1 MSAPERPRGGD
12 DANAAAGEHAP
23 GRGDARGEP
32 TGARG
37 LLRDGLHL
45 TVLSAFAIAQ
55 PLFSLLGDNAE
66 FFAARDAPAID
77 IVLFALAAT
86 LLPPLAL
93 LLVELLAG
101 LAGRRVRRAVHLL
114 FVGTLA
120 AIVAIQV
127 LKRATS
133 APTATMVVAT
143 AAIGAGCAIAYA
155 RSSQL
160 RSVLTVLSPAPLLF
174 LAVFLCLSPVSALV
188 LPSDE
193 PAIAAARR
201 TDTPVV
207 WVVFDE
213 FSGLDLLGPD
223 GELDRV
229 RYPNFAR
236 LAERSTW
243 YRNATTVY
251 DSTTQAVP
259 ALLSG
264 RLPHKGELPTL
275 RDHPGNLFTLLGR
288 RGRTNAVEEATA
300 LCPDEICPPAR
311 SAGLVDRLHALGED
325 AGLIWLHEVA
335 PPSLER
341 ELPSISESW
350 GDFAAGSEGAEH
362 DEHAT
367 EEAVTAAAGAS
378 AGGSPQAHAAR
389 RRPSILSNLGSGR
402 AERLQRWIAR
412 IGPARDGALHFQHA
426 LLPHIPLLY
435 LPSGAVYRRGAREP
449 IPGQTST
456 QSFGDETL
464 VDQAYQ
470 RHLLQVGFVDRQ
482 LGKLIDR
489 LERTGLWDR
498 ALVVV
503 TADHG
508 VAFRRG
514 EDRRIATRRNLTE
527 VASVPLFVKAP
538 GQRRGDAS
546 DVFIRSVDVLP
557 TVAQL
562 LRIRLP
568 WTHDGRPAGSA
579 QVRGRRSVTLSKR
592 GFGGSVT
599 LSASAF
605 ERRRMQLLRR
615 QHALFG
621 SGDEQPGLYGLGPNR
636 ELLGRALSE
645 LTVARGGAGFRA
657 EIDGDAEL
665 RAVDRASGLIP
676 AHVTATIAGDA
687 AGARH
692 DFAIAV
698 NGRVEAVTRSVYL
711 KDEPQQRLSAMV
723 PETALRDGSNRVQV
737 FEVERAGGAPR
748 LTEVGA
754 AGGRD

>member
-1 MSAPERPRGGD
+1 MPDWG
-12 DANAAAGEHAP
+12 
-23 GRGDARGEP
+23 
-32 TGARG
+32 
-37 LLRDGLHL
+37 RDGLHL

-101 LAGRRVRRAVHLL
+101 LAGRRVRQAVHLL

-133 APTATMVVAT
+133 APTATMLVAT

-155 RSSQL
+155 RSRQL

-174 LAVFLCLSPVSALV
+174 LAFFLCLSPVSALV

-264 RLPHKGELPTL
+264 RLPHKGQLPIT

-288 RGRTNAVEEATA
+288 KGRTNVAEEATG
-300 LCPDEICPPAR
+300 LCPDELCPPAR
-311 SAGLVDRLHALGED
+311 SAGLLDRLHALGED
-325 AGLIWLHEVA
+325 VGLIWLHEVT

-350 GDFAAGSEGAEH
+350 GGFAA
-362 DEHAT
+362 DESGESGEDDRDHAT
-367 EEAVTAAAGAS
+367 EEAVTAAAGTD
-378 AGGSPQAHAAR
+378 GSPQARSAAR

-402 AERLQRWIAR
+402 AERLNRWIAR
-412 IGPARDGALHFQHA
+412 IRATDGGALHFQHA

-456 QSFGDETL
+456 QSFGDQTL

-482 LGKLIDR
+482 LGRLIDR

-514 EDRRIATRRNLTE
+514 EDRRVATRRNLVE

-538 GQRRGDAS
+538 GQRSGVAS
-546 DVFIRSVDVLP
+546 DAWIRSVDVLP
-557 TVAQL
+557 TVARL
-562 LRIRLP
+562 LRLRLS
-568 WTHDGRPAGSA
+568 WKHDGSPADSA
-579 QVRGRRSVTLSKR
+579 TVRGRRSVTMLRR

-605 ERRRMQLLRR
+605 ERRRAQLLRR

-621 SGDEQPGLYGLGPNR
+621 SGDEQPGLYGIGPNR
-636 ELLGRALSE
+636 ALLGRSLAE
-645 LTVARGGAGFRA
+645 LEVARGGAGFRA
-657 EIDGDAEL
+657 EVDDGEEL
-665 RAVDRASGLIP
+665 RAVDRASGLVP

-711 KDEPQQRLSAMV
+711 KDEPAQRLSAMV
-723 PETALRDGSNRVQV
+723 PETALRDGANRVQV
-737 FEVERAGGAPR
+737 FVVERAGGALR
-748 LTEVGA
+748 LTEVGS
-754 AGGRD
+754 AGGRG

>member
-1 MSAPERPRGGD
+1 MSA
-12 DANAAAGEHAP
+12 A
-23 GRGDARGEP
+23 EP
-32 TGARG
+32 SGARG

-101 LAGRRVRRAVHLL
+101 LAGRRVRHAVHLL

-133 APTATMVVAT
+133 APTATMLVAT

-155 RSSQL
+155 RSRQL

-174 LAVFLCLSPVSALV
+174 LAIFLCLSPVSALV

-193 PAIAAARR
+193 PAIAATRR

-213 FSGLDLLGPD
+213 FSALELLGPD
-223 GELDRV
+223 GEIDRV

-264 RLPHKGELPTL
+264 RLPHKGELPIT

-288 RGRTNAVEEATA
+288 KGRTNVAEEATG
-300 LCPDEICPPAR
+300 LCPDQLCPQAR
-311 SAGLVDRLHALGED
+311 SAGLLDRLHALGQD
-325 AGLIWLHEVA
+325 VGLIWLHEVT

-350 GDFAAGSEGAEH
+350 GSFAGGEEGAEH
-362 DEHAT
+362 AA
-367 EEAVTAAAGAS
+367 EEAAASHAP
-378 AGGSPQAHAAR
+378 PQARATAR

-402 AERLQRWIAR
+402 AERMDRWIAR
-412 IGPARDGALHFQHA
+412 IRPANGGALHFQHA
-426 LLPHIPLLY
+426 LLPHVPLLY
-435 LPSGAVYRRGAREP
+435 LPSGNVYRRGAREP

-456 QSFGDETL
+456 QSFGDQTL
-464 VDQAYQ
+464 VEQAQQ
-470 RHLLQVGFVDRQ
+470 RHKLQVGFVDHQ

-514 EDRRIATRRNLTE
+514 EDRRIATRLNLVE

-538 GQRRGDAS
+538 GQRRGVTS
-546 DVFIRSVDVLP
+546 DSWIRSVDVLP
-557 TVAQL
+557 TVARL
-562 LRIRLP
+562 LRLRLT
-568 WTHDGRPAGSA
+568 WEHDGRPADSA
-579 QVRGRRSVTLSKR
+579 QVRGRRSVTMLRR
-592 GFGGSVT
+592 GFGGEVT
-599 LSASAF
+599 LPAAEF
-605 ERRRMQLLRR
+605 TRRRAQLLRR

-621 SGDEQPGLYGLGPNR
+621 SGDDEPGLYGLGPNR
-636 ELLGRALSE
+636 ELLGRALTE

-657 EIDGDAEL
+657 EVDGDAEL
-665 RAVDRASGLIP
+665 RAVDRDSGLVP
-676 AHVTATIAGDA
+676 SHVTATIAGDA

-698 NGRVEAVTRSVYL
+698 NGRVEAVTRSAYL
-711 KDEPQQRLSAMV
+711 KDEPAQRLSAMV
-723 PETALRDGSNRVQV
+723 PEAALRDGANRVQV
-737 FEVERAGGAPR
+737 FVVERAGGGLR
-748 LTEVGA
+748 LTEIGA
-754 AGGRD
+754 AGGRG